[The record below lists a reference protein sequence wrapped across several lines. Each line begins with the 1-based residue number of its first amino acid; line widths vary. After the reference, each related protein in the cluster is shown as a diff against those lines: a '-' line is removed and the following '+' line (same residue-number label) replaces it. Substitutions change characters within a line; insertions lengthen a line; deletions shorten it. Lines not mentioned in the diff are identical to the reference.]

1 MLELSEKHNLV
12 YSMPIENAEC
22 VSVKAGHHELRGR
35 LFRNIQIQEINML
48 AFTLSQLDK
57 EQLELFLSKVQSEP
71 SERMHCGT
79 MLNYALSVCPEAAG
93 FERGGDKTPQ
103 YSGNNL
109 FELMEYKRFQDYK
122 LQYLGFQIVKCYFP
136 VSVMAYYSN
145 GSEREL
151 SSLESVK
158 YRAQFSEI
166 MDNRIRR
173 REDQADWEWYCYF
186 SKSESQRERGILF
199 ERHNFEERNGELFR
213 LIAVGMT
220 HCLKPREVER
230 MREYMN
236 DYVLDTLLER
246 IYTVPLPG
254 VELELNYDNC
264 TEILQQARG
273 ELNLTEQ
280 EMFELQAPFNVQHLS
295 RHSGFEPD
303 FCSDWDYRKKCPIWL
318 EFSYNR
324 RKVRISL
331 PADKNI
337 VSEVG
342 NKIGVNQNSRLCI
355 MLKVPSIFILNDMW
369 IYKLELPILNQL
381 ADEVYRMDKSSQ
393 KALEE
398 LCMQEKWGR
407 EQNISYVIQTLK
419 QIREGTDKVHDI
431 GSVTE
436 INGPGM

>member
-1 MLELSEKHNLV
+1 MRYLSVQK
-12 YSMPIENAEC
+12 
-22 VSVKAGHHELRGR
+22 
-35 LFRNIQIQEINML
+35 
-48 AFTLSQLDK
+48 QLDLK
-57 EQLELFLSKVQSEP
+57 EEVIK
-71 SERMHCGT
+71 R
-79 MLNYALSVCPEAAG
+79 
-93 FERGGDKTPQ
+93 Q

-122 LQYLGFQIVKCYFP
+122 PQYPGFQIVKCYFP

-145 GSEREL
+145 GSERE
-151 SSLESVK
+151 
-158 YRAQFSEI
+158 
-166 MDNRIRR
+166 
-173 REDQADWEWYCYF
+173 WYCYF
-186 SKSESQRERGILF
+186 SKSEWQRERGILF

-220 HCLKPREVER
+220 HCLEPWEVER

-254 VELELNYDNC
+254 VELELNYDKC
-264 TEILQQARG
+264 SDILQQAGG

-280 EMFELQAPFNVQHLS
+280 EMFELQAPFNVQHLL
-295 RHSGFEPD
+295 RHYGFEPD
-303 FCSDWDYRKKCPIWL
+303 FFSDWEYRKKCPIWL

-337 VSEVG
+337 ISEVG

-355 MLKVPSIFILNDMW
+355 MLKIPSIYILNDMW

-381 ADEVYRMDKSSQ
+381 VDEVYRMDKSSQ
-393 KALEE
+393 KILEE